1 MILPI
6 TAYGH
11 PVLRKVAVDID
22 EDYPNLQQ
30 LIDDMYETMYA
41 TSGVG
46 LAAPQVNLP
55 IRLLVMDATAYEE
68 EDAQAKDFKRVMI
81 NPEIIEE
88 EGEEWVFNEGCLS
101 VPDIREDVVR
111 KPNIRIQYYDEKWE
125 FHDEKYNSVMGRI
138 IQHEYDHL
146 EGVLFVDRV
155 SNIRKMLLKRK
166 LLDISKGNIDVK
178 YKMIF
183 PLKKKGRRNRRK
195 TEVRRRKTRIQ

>member
-1 MILPI
+1 MVLPI

-30 LIDDMYETMYA
+30 LIDDMYETMHA

-46 LAAPQVNLP
+46 WAAPQVNLP
-55 IRLLVMDATAYEE
+55 IRLLVMDATPYAE
-68 EDAQAKDFKRVMI
+68 EDPQAKDFKRVLI

-88 EGEEWVFNEGCLS
+88 EGENWVFNEGCLS
-101 VPDIREDVVR
+101 IPEIREDVER
-111 KPNIRIQYYDEKWE
+111 KPNIRIQYYDENWK
-125 FHDEKYNSVMGRI
+125 FHDEKYTSVMARI
-138 IQHEYDHL
+138 IQHECDHL
-146 EGVLFVDRV
+146 EGILFVDRV

-183 PLKKKGRRNRRK
+183 PLKKKGKRR
-195 TEVRRRKTRIQ
+195 

>member
-11 PVLRKVAVDID
+11 PVLRKIGVDID

-30 LIDDMYETMYA
+30 LIDDMYETMHA

-55 IRLLVMDATAYEE
+55 IRLLVMDATPYAE
-68 EDAQAKDFKRVMI
+68 EDPQAKDFKRVLI

-88 EGEEWVFNEGCLS
+88 EGENWVFNEGCLS
-101 VPDIREDVVR
+101 IPEIREDVER
-111 KPNIRIQYYDEKWE
+111 KPNIRIQYYDENWK
-125 FHDEKYNSVMGRI
+125 FHDEKYTSVMARI
-138 IQHEYDHL
+138 IQHECDHL
-146 EGVLFVDRV
+146 EGILFVDRV
-155 SNIRKMLLKRK
+155 SNIRKMLLKRR

-183 PLKKKGRRNRRK
+183 PLKKKGKRR
-195 TEVRRRKTRIQ
+195 